1 MEKSTK
7 AIISS
12 IPSAL
17 FTLKVIEDGFFI
29 AVLIFIVFF
38 GIIYFLISVWEM
50 ITYDESKEP
59 KMDQETQ
66 DLITI
71 SEWYDNDMN
80 FNYNKKKPVSV
91 ALAEA
96 RTGTKGKF
104 RGDE

>member
-1 MEKSTK
+1 MMEKSTK

-12 IPSAL
+12 IISLFVFITFFKESFSEAL
-17 FTLKVIEDGFFI
+17 FLS
-29 AVLIFIVFF
+29 VFF
-38 GIIYFLISVWEM
+38 FGVIYFLISVWEM
-50 ITYDESKEP
+50 ITHDDSKEP

-71 SEWYDNDMN
+71 SDWYDNDMN
-80 FNYNKKKPVSV
+80 NYNKKKPVSV

-104 RGDE
+104 RVDE